1 MRVLIV
7 DDVEDIRKV
16 HCSFLQHLGHEV
28 FCAADGQQAIR
39 SARELCPD
47 VVFMD
52 ISMPEMDGWQVAH
65 ELSHDPATS
74 DIRLVAI
81 SALSGPDI
89 ESRSR
94 TAGFK
99 AHFVKPISAD
109 GWRQIFKNLTDPGP
123 SI

>member
-16 HCSFLQHLGHEV
+16 HASFLHHLGHEV
-28 FCAADGQQAIR
+28 FCASDGQQAIR
-39 SARELCPD
+39 SAKELSPD

-52 ISMPEMDGWQVAH
+52 ISMPGMDGWQVAH

-89 ESRSR
+89 ESQSR
-94 TAGFK
+94 KAGFK

-109 GWRQIFKNLTDPGP
+109 GWRDIFNDLARPGP
-123 SI
+123 SR